1 MHPPGPDTCV
11 PIHDSGA
18 FYLSL
23 FISIG
28 LLVSYLP
35 QHARIV
41 YYKSSE
47 GIDPTFLL
55 LGATSSASS
64 LLNIIAL
71 SWTAVR
77 CCPFLV
83 SCKWRSRCGAIDSV
97 RMVEWT
103 VADMQGQQSRSSCM
117 ESLMGVLQIGL
128 QWACFNIV

>member
-11 PIHDSGA
+11 GVHDPSA

-28 LLVSYLP
+28 LLVSYIP
-35 QHARIV
+35 QHARII

-55 LGATSSASS
+55 LGATSGASS
-64 LLNIIAL
+64 FLNIIAL

-83 SCKWRSRCGAIDSV
+83 SAEI
-97 RMVEWT
+97 
-103 VADMQGQQSRSSCM
+103 A
-117 ESLMGVLQIGL
+117 
-128 QWACFNIV
+128 